1 MSAALNEIMK
11 QADQLSLTE
20 RLELIVY
27 IAQRSQVLE
36 SSRKGARQWNE
47 IAGLSNRQIFGEDAQ
62 AYISRMREESD
73 HIRLEGL
80 RSFTETSHL
89 ARSC

>member
-1 MSAALNEIMK
+1 MSAVLNEIMK

-20 RLELIVY
+20 RLELIAY
-27 IAQRSQVLE
+27 IAQRSQILE
-36 SSRKGARQWNE
+36 SSRKRNRQWNE

-62 AYISRMREESD
+62 AYISRMRDESD

-80 RSFTETSHL
+80 KGVDANEGN
-89 ARSC
+89 